1 MPERSAGTVA
11 YMVGEERRV
20 SLGRRLLSARLAVAL
35 GVVAFVLN
43 IAALVLVASA
53 NQAAPQLVRLTAL
66 LPTTAVGMLVAVRRP
81 GNPLGWLLLGCGVL
95 FSLQAGSVAY
105 SVLDYPLHHG
115 TLPLG
120 RLAVALQPT
129 WAAGLVLVAGVL
141 WLFPDGHLP
150 TGRWRRVGGALFAA
164 GLLFGALM
172 FVPWAVAA
180 AGRTVHVDTNG
191 TPAAI
196 ENPVGIGL
204 VWVIVENIG
213 FFALLI
219 SWVVWLAV
227 QVPKYRKSTGERRL
241 QLKWLY
247 SGAAVFIVCLGW
259 GLFQSDNATGLAAVA
274 GGVLAAGVAALPIA
288 LGIGILK
295 YRLYEI
301 DRIISRT
308 LAYAI
313 VTGLLVGV
321 YVGLV
326 LLATE
331 VLRFSSPVAVAA
343 STLAAAAL
351 FNPLRRRVQR
361 IVDRRFNRA
370 HYDAEAT
377 VAAFAGRLRGSVD
390 LASIQEELA
399 ATVDQAFEPTHISVR
414 VTDRAT

>member
-1 MPERSAGTVA
+1 
-11 YMVGEERRV
+11 MVGEDRRV

-43 IAALVLVASA
+43 VAALVLTASA
-53 NQAAPQLVRLTAL
+53 NQTAPQLVRLAGL
-66 LPTTAVGMLVAVRRP
+66 LPTVAVGMLVAVRRP
-81 GNPLGWLLLGCGVL
+81 GNPLGWLLLGCGVM
-95 FSLQAGSVAY
+95 FSLQTGSVGY
-105 SVLDYPLHHG
+105 SILDYRLHHG

-120 RLAVALQPT
+120 RLAIALQAT
-129 WAAGLVLVAGVL
+129 WAVGLVLVAGAL

-150 TGRWRRVGGALFAA
+150 TGRRRRVGGALWAA
-164 GLLFGALM
+164 GLLFSALI
-172 FVPWAVAA
+172 FVPLVIAA
-180 AGRTVHVDTNG
+180 AAHTVRVDATG
-191 TPAAI
+191 APVALAHPA
-196 ENPVGIGL
+196 GIGL
-204 VWVIVENIG
+204 VWVIIENIG
-213 FFALLI
+213 FFALII

-227 QVPKYRKSTGERRL
+227 QVPKYRRSSGERRL

-247 SGAAVFIVCLGW
+247 SGAAVFIVCLGF
-259 GLFQSDNATGLAAVA
+259 GLFQPDNPIGLAAVV

-288 LGIGILK
+288 LGIGIMK

-321 YVGLV
+321 YAGLV
-326 LLATE
+326 LLATG

-343 STLAAAAL
+343 ATLAAAAL

-370 HYDAEAT
+370 RYDAEAT

-390 LASIQEELA
+390 LASIQQELA
-399 ATVDQAFEPTHISVR
+399 ATVDQAFEPTHVSVW
-414 VTDRAT
+414 VTGRTT

>member
-1 MPERSAGTVA
+1 
-11 YMVGEERRV
+11 MVGEERRMIF
-20 SLGRRLLSARLAVAL
+20 GRRLLSARLAVAL

-43 IAALVLVASA
+43 VAALVLVASA
-53 NQAAPQLVRLTAL
+53 DQTAPELVRLTAL
-66 LPTTAVGMLVAVRRP
+66 LPTTAVGLLVAVRRP
-81 GNPLGWLLLGCGVL
+81 DNPLGWLLLSCGVL
-95 FSLQAGSVAY
+95 FSLQEGSVAY
-105 SVLDYPLHHG
+105 SILDYPLHHG

-120 RLAVALQPT
+120 RLAIALQPT
-129 WAAGLVLVAGVL
+129 WAAGLVLVTGVL

-150 TGRWRRVGGALFAA
+150 TGRWRRAGGALFAA

-172 FVPWAVAA
+172 FVPWVSAA
-180 AGRTVHVDTNG
+180 AGRAVRVDVNG
-191 TPAAI
+191 TPVALDHPA
-196 ENPVGIGL
+196 GIGL
-204 VWVIVENIG
+204 VWVVVENIG

-219 SWVVWLAV
+219 SWVVWLAM
-227 QVPKYRKSTGERRL
+227 QVPKYRKSSGERRL

-247 SGAAVFIVCLGW
+247 SGAAVFIVCLGF
-259 GLFQSDNATGLAAVA
+259 GLFQSDNAAGLAAVV

-288 LGIGILK
+288 LGIGIMK

-326 LLATE
+326 LLSRQ
-331 VLRFSSPVAVAA
+331 VLSFKSPVAVAG

-351 FNPLRRRVQR
+351 FNPLRRRVQP

-390 LASIQEELA
+390 LASIQEELVG
-399 ATVDQAFEPTHISVR
+399 TVDQAFEPTHVSVW
-414 VTDRAT
+414 VTGRAT

>member
-1 MPERSAGTVA
+1 MPERSPGTVA
-11 YMVGEERRV
+11 CMVGEERRV
-20 SLGRRLLSARLAVAL
+20 SFGRRLLSARLAV
-35 GVVAFVLN
+35 GVGIVAFVLN

-53 NQAAPQLVRLTAL
+53 NQTAPQLVRLAAL
-66 LPTTAVGMLVAVRRP
+66 LATVAVGMLVAVRRP

-95 FSLQAGSVAY
+95 FSLQGGSVAY
-105 SVLDYPLHHG
+105 SVVDYRLHHG

-129 WAAGLVLVAGVL
+129 WAAGLVLVAGAL

-172 FVPWAVAA
+172 FVPWAMAA
-180 AGRTVHVDTNG
+180 TRHTLRVDATG
-191 TPAAI
+191 TPVALDHPA
-196 ENPVGIGL
+196 GAQL

-213 FFALLI
+213 FFALII

-227 QVPKYRKSTGERRL
+227 QVPKYRRSSGERRL

-247 SGAAVFIVCLGW
+247 SGAAVFIACLGF
-259 GLFQSDNATGLAAVA
+259 GLFQSNNATGLAAVV
-274 GGVLAAGVAALPIA
+274 GGVLAAGIAALPIA
-288 LGIGILK
+288 LGIGIMK

-343 STLAAAAL
+343 STLGAAAL

-390 LASIQEELA
+390 LASIQQELA
-399 ATVDQAFEPTHISVR
+399 ATVDQAFEPAHVSVW
-414 VTDRAT
+414 VTGRTT

>member
-11 YMVGEERRV
+11 YMVREERRA
-20 SLGRRLLSARLAVAL
+20 SFGRRLLSARLAVAL
-35 GVVAFVLN
+35 GVVALVLN

-53 NQAAPQLVRLTAL
+53 NQTAPQLVRLTAL
-66 LPTTAVGMLVAVRRP
+66 LATAAVGMLVAVRRP

-95 FSLQAGSVAY
+95 FSLQEGSVAY
-105 SVLDYPLHHG
+105 SVLDYRLDHG

-120 RLAVALQPT
+120 RLAIALQPT

-141 WLFPDGHLP
+141 WLFPDGYLP
-150 TGRWRRVGGALFAA
+150 AGRWRRVGGALWAA
-164 GLLFGALM
+164 GLLFGLLA
-172 FVPWAVAA
+172 FVPSVIAA
-180 AGRTVHVDTNG
+180 AGRTVRVDASG
-191 TPAAI
+191 APVVFDHPA
-196 ENPVGIGL
+196 GYGL
-204 VWVIVENIG
+204 AWVIVENIG
-213 FFALLI
+213 FFVLII

-227 QVPKYRKSTGERRL
+227 QVPKFRKSSGERRL

-247 SGAAVFIVCLGW
+247 SGAAVFIVCLAF
-259 GLFQSDNATGLAAVA
+259 GLFQSNNATGRAAVV
-274 GGVLAAGVAALPIA
+274 GSVLAAGIAALPIA
-288 LGIGILK
+288 LGIGIMK

-313 VTGLLVGV
+313 ITGLLVGV
-321 YVGLV
+321 YAGLV

-331 VLRFSSPVAVAA
+331 VLRFSSLVAVAA
-343 STLAAAAL
+343 ATLAAAAL

-399 ATVDQAFEPTHISVR
+399 ATVDQAFEPTHLSVW
-414 VTDRAT
+414 VTRRTT

>member
-11 YMVGEERRV
+11 CMVGEERRV
-20 SLGRRLLSARLAVAL
+20 SFGRRLLSARLAVAL

-43 IAALVLVASA
+43 VAALVLIASA
-53 NQAAPQLVRLTAL
+53 NQTAPQLIRGMAL
-66 LPTTAVGMLVAVRRP
+66 LPTAAVGMLVAVRRP

-95 FSLQAGSVAY
+95 FSLQGGSVAY
-105 SVLDYPLHHG
+105 SILDYRLHHG

-120 RLAVALQPT
+120 RLAIALQPT
-129 WAAGLVLVAGVL
+129 WAPGLVLVAGAL

-164 GLLFGALM
+164 GLLFGALT
-172 FVPWAVAA
+172 FVPLVIAA
-180 AGRTVHVDTNG
+180 AARTVRVDANG
-191 TPAAI
+191 APAAL
-196 ENPVGIGL
+196 EHPAGIGL

-213 FFALLI
+213 FFALII

-227 QVPKYRKSTGERRL
+227 QVPKYRKSSGERRL

-247 SGAAVFIVCLGW
+247 SGAAVFIVCLGF
-259 GLFQSDNATGLAAVA
+259 GLFQSDNVSGLAAVI

-288 LGIGILK
+288 LGIGIMK

-321 YVGLV
+321 YAGLV
-326 LLATE
+326 LLATG

-343 STLAAAAL
+343 ATLAAAAL
-351 FNPLRRRVQR
+351 FNPLRRTVQR

-370 HYDAEAT
+370 RYDAEAT
-377 VAAFAGRLRGSVD
+377 VANFAGRLRGSVD
-390 LASIQEELA
+390 LASIQQELA
-399 ATVDQAFEPTHISVR
+399 ATVDQAFEPTHVSVW
-414 VTDRAT
+414 VTGRAT

>member
-11 YMVGEERRV
+11 VMVGEERRV
-20 SLGRRLLSARLAVAL
+20 SFGRRLLSARLAVAL
-35 GVVAFVLN
+35 GVVALVLN
-43 IAALVLVASA
+43 VAALVLIASA
-53 NQAAPQLVRLTAL
+53 NQTAPQLVRLAGL
-66 LPTTAVGMLVAVRRP
+66 LPTVAVGMLVAVRRP

-105 SVLDYPLHHG
+105 SVLDYRLHHG

-120 RLAVALQPT
+120 RLAIALQPS
-129 WAAGLVLVAGVL
+129 WAGGLVLVAGVL
-141 WLFPDGHLP
+141 WLFPDGDLP
-150 TGRWRRVGGALFAA
+150 TGRWRRVGGVLWTA
-164 GLLFGALM
+164 GLLFGAFM
-172 FVPWAVAA
+172 FVPLVIAA
-180 AGRTVHVDTNG
+180 AAPTLRIDADG

-196 ENPVGIGL
+196 DHAAGSGL
-204 VWVIVENIG
+204 IWVVVENIG
-213 FFALLI
+213 FFALII
-219 SWVVWLAV
+219 SWLVWLAV
-227 QVPKYRKSTGERRL
+227 QVPKYRKSSGERRL

-247 SGAAVFIVCLGW
+247 SGAAVFIACLGF
-259 GLFQSDNATGLAAVA
+259 GLLQPNNAYGLAAVV

-288 LGIGILK
+288 LGIGIMK

-313 VTGLLVGV
+313 ITGLLVGV
-321 YVGLV
+321 YAGLV
-326 LLATE
+326 LLATG

-343 STLAAAAL
+343 ATLAAAAL
-351 FNPLRRRVQR
+351 FNPLRRGVQR

-370 HYDAEAT
+370 RYDAEAT

-399 ATVDQAFEPTHISVR
+399 ATVDQAFEPTHVSVW
-414 VTDRAT
+414 VTGRTT